1 VILKTLDLKLGTNIN
16 IALFREQNHFESS
29 LFSINVSPELD
40 SLNVCTYG
48 RFPSSLSPS
57 PFLNSVSLDAYL
69 GIDLLLSER
78 IRLSILIG
86 KYLQP
91 INNAGFEDLNNRT
104 HNLPHKYRP
113 SYGKLALTL
122 VLGKKENLRETKKK
136 FLFNK
141 TPKDLDTNEHL
152 LESK

>member
-1 VILKTLDLKLGTNIN
+1 MIPKTLDLKLGTNININ

-86 KYLQP
+86 K
-91 INNAGFEDLNNRT
+91 
-104 HNLPHKYRP
+104 
-113 SYGKLALTL
+113 
-122 VLGKKENLRETKKK
+122 
-136 FLFNK
+136 
-141 TPKDLDTNEHL
+141 
-152 LESK
+152 